1 MREIIFSEEI
11 KKTAP
16 NLRVLQVEA
25 RLTNPPTSD
34 LLWEKIGRSEQWL
47 RDNFK
52 IEDIKNRPAIAAT
65 RAAYKALGKDPN
77 RYRPSAEALCRRVL
91 NGKGLYRLTT
101 LVDII
106 NLVSIDTGF
115 SIGGFDAD
123 KIVGDSLTLSVGI
136 ENEPF
141 DAIGRGQLNIGGLPV
156 YRDAEGPI
164 GTPTSDVERTKLT
177 PDTTNLLMLVNK
189 YGEDEQADNE
199 NLMNYIAW
207 LLSKFAS
214 AYVLGFTVR
223 PCTIPLRQE

>member
-1 MREIIFSEEI
+1 MREIIFSDEI
-11 KKTAP
+11 RKVAP
-16 NLRVLQVEA
+16 NLKVLQVEA

-34 LLWEKIGRSEQWL
+34 QLWEKIGRSEQWL
-47 RDNFK
+47 KDNFQ

-106 NLVSIDTGF
+106 NLVSIETGF

-123 KIVGDSLTLSVGI
+123 KIEGDSLILSVGK

-156 YRDAEGPI
+156 YRDAVGPI

-177 PDTTNLLMLVNK
+177 PETTHLLMLVNK

-207 LLSKFAS
+207 LLSRFAT
-214 AYVLGFTVR
+214 AYTLGFTIR
-223 PCTIPLRQE
+223 PCTPPLRQQ